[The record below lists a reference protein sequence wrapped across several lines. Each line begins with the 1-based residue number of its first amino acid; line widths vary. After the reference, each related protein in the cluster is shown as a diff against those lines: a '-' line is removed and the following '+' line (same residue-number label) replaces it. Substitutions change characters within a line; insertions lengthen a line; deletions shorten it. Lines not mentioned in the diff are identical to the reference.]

1 MKNFQ
6 LLTNQQKTV
15 TLKELTGDKGIVIF
29 FYPKAKTGLCSLEVQ
44 QYQKHL
50 AVFESLG
57 FNVIGVSQ
65 DEANYNNEFCGEFAL
80 EYPLISDQNQE
91 LIKAFNLSSEVIDLN
106 GEPFEKFERSSFV
119 LNNKLEI
126 IKEFRNVEPTQ
137 HVREIIEF
145 IETL

>member
-6 LLTNQQKTV
+6 LLTNQQKV
-15 TLKELTGDKGIVIF
+15 VMLKELLGDKGIIIF

-44 QYQKHL
+44 QYQKFL
-50 AVFESLG
+50 AVFESMG

-65 DEANYNNEFCGEFAL
+65 DKADYNNEFCGEFAL

-91 LIKAFNLSSEVIDLN
+91 LIKAFNLSSEIIDLG
-106 GEPFEKFERSSFV
+106 GEQFEKFERSSFV

-126 IKEFRNVEPTQ
+126 IKEFRDVEPTK

-145 IETL
+145 LETI